1 MSFISKLAAQRR
13 KFLEALDAN
22 EGDINLDI
30 FEDFYPDQ
38 AHFIFELLQNAE
50 DAEATEAAFSL
61 TRTSCFFEHNG
72 KRAFTESDVKAITGI
87 HNSSKSKA
95 PDQIGKFGIGFKSV
109 FVYTITPVVHSKD
122 FSFKISRLV
131 HPESIKGDP
140 KIGDKTRFELPFN
153 NPRKSAEDAYAEVEA
168 GLTEL
173 AETTL
178 LFLSNLES
186 ISWQIDKKVSGE
198 VRRIRH
204 SENHIE
210 IMKKAD
216 DETKAS
222 SHFLRFSNSVE
233 GLDKQRVS
241 IAFELDFLPDVT
253 EFDPQQALAKQL
265 EIVPADPGRVAVFF
279 PAGKEA
285 SGLRLH
291 LHAPFV
297 PELSRATIK
306 KTPDNDPLFK
316 QLADLAAAS
325 LHSIRDLNLLTR
337 EFLGVLPN
345 PHDSLPSQYEPIR
358 SAIIEEMNNASLT
371 PTHAGSYAPARRLL
385 RGSAPV
391 RELIS
396 PEDIEFLIDYDDAPF
411 QWATGA
417 TQKNSAVD
425 RFLSGLAIT
434 EWDIDQYMEL
444 LWNKTYFK
452 SSGPPHNITRSQL
465 MAWLAAKPDEWQQ
478 KMYALF
484 HGHIH
489 AWAEHER
496 NNALDC
502 LKRLHIV
509 RLSNGEYGKG
519 SECYFP
525 GNRIE
530 RDDALPRVAEGVY
543 TSGENR
549 AEQEEARKLLEEIG
563 VREAGEIDQIQAILK
578 RRYSYDAEI
587 PDEKKHLKDIN
598 RFIALVEKK
607 PDAAALFADFYIF
620 KCADGQWRKPNGIYI
635 DSPFLET
642 GLSVYYDAVGPDGG
656 RVALSDSYRK
666 ARTQRDK
673 FLMFAGEV
681 GVQFRLE
688 IKEVSCDENPGVEH
702 LIDEQGNWS
711 VTYGINQDYTIEG
724 LTSLL
729 ARNDEALSRLIWRTL
744 CDRKDGDWLLAKYR
758 KNSHYPVRTAASQLV
773 CRLRDSDW
781 VPQTDGLFV
790 RPSKAS
796 RELLPKGF
804 PWDER
809 YEWLAAV
816 RFGEADG
823 NRFEGDRQRPETG
836 KALWFSDEEALER
849 ARRFTSLPQEV
860 QEGILAEF
868 QSRQG
873 LASPEPGSLELRA
886 ERMEQPAAGAP
897 ESEKP
902 MRVVSVGREA
912 VTEAEQYL
920 REQYTNGEG
929 KMFCQICNDELP
941 FKKLADGAYYFE
953 TVEFIAGLKK
963 RHYQNYLALC
973 PIHSA
978 MFKHANDSRDD
989 LKGMLGELAENRLEI
1004 VLAQKDAAIYFT
1016 KKHLAD
1022 LRKVLEDDKADDGL
1036 DYATTNGLSRGIIG
1050 ENRT

>member
-1 MSFISKLAAQRR
+1 MSFISKLAAQRW
-13 KFLEALDAN
+13 KFLEGLAAN
-22 EGDINLDI
+22 EDDINLDI

-50 DAEATEAAFSL
+50 DAEATEAAFLL
-61 TRTSCFFEHNG
+61 TGTSCIFEHNG
-72 KRAFTESDVKAITGI
+72 KRAFTESDVRAITGI
-87 HNSSKSKA
+87 HNSTKTNA

-109 FVYTITPVVHSKD
+109 FVYTITPIIYSKD

-131 HPESIKGDP
+131 HPEPIKGDP

-186 ISWQIDKKVSGE
+186 IRWQIDEKASGE
-198 VRRIRH
+198 VRRVRH
-204 SENHIE
+204 SENYIE
-210 IMKKAD
+210 ITKKAD
-216 DETKAS
+216 GESKAS

-233 GLDKQRVS
+233 GLGKQHVS
-241 IAFELDFLPDVT
+241 IAFELNLRPDVT
-253 EFDPQQALAKQL
+253 EFDPQQALAQQL
-265 EIVPADPGRVAVFF
+265 KIAPADPGRVAVFF

-297 PELSRATIK
+297 PELSRASIK
-306 KTPDNDPLFK
+306 KTLANDPLIK

-325 LHSIRDLNLLTR
+325 LHSIRDLNLLTE

-345 PHDSLPSQYEPIR
+345 PQDSIPSQYEPIR
-358 SAIIEEMNNASLT
+358 SAIIAEMNNESLT
-371 PTHAGSYAPARRLL
+371 PTHSGSYAPAKRLL
-385 RGSAPV
+385 RGSASV
-391 RELIS
+391 KELLA
-396 PEDIEFLIDYDDAPF
+396 PEDVEFLIDYEEAPF
-411 QWATGA
+411 QWAIGA
-417 TQKNSAVD
+417 TQKDSNAD

-452 SSGPPHNITRSQL
+452 SSGPPCNITKAQL
-465 MAWLAAKPDEWQQ
+465 MAWLAAKPDEWHQ

-484 HGHIH
+484 HTHIH
-489 AWAEHER
+489 TWSEHER
-496 NNALDC
+496 NSALDC
-502 LKRLHIV
+502 LNRLYIV

-525 GNRIE
+525 GNRTE

-543 TSGENR
+543 TSGEDR
-549 AEQEEARKLLEEIG
+549 AEQEAARKLLEEIG
-563 VREAGEIDQIQAILK
+563 VREAGETDQVQAILTQ
-578 RRYSYDAEI
+578 RYSYEADI

-620 KCADGQWRKPNGIYI
+620 KCADGQWRRPSGIYI

-642 GLSVYYDAVGPDGG
+642 GLSAYYEALGPDGG
-656 RVALSDSYRK
+656 RMSLSDSYRK
-666 ARTQRDK
+666 MRTPRDK

-681 GVQFRLE
+681 GVQFRLQ
-688 IKEVSCDENPGVEH
+688 IKEVSCEENPAAEQ

-711 VTYGINQDYTIEG
+711 VIYGINQDYTIEE

-729 ARNDEALSRLIWRTL
+729 TRNDEALARLIWRTL
-744 CDRKDGDWLLAKYR
+744 CDRKDSDWLLAKYR
-758 KNSHYPVRTAASQLV
+758 KNSHHPVKTAASQLV
-773 CRLRDSDW
+773 CILRDSDW
-781 VPQTDGLFV
+781 VPQTDGRFV

-804 PWDER
+804 PCNEG
-809 YEWLAAV
+809 YQWLEAV
-816 RFGEADG
+816 RFGEEDR
-823 NRFEGDRQRPETG
+823 NRIEVNGREPDTA
-836 KALWFSDEEALER
+836 KALWFSDEGALER

-860 QEGILAEF
+860 QERIMAEF
-868 QSRQG
+868 Q
-873 LASPEPGSLELRA
+873 LDF
-886 ERMEQPAAGAP
+886 
-897 ESEKP
+897 
-902 MRVVSVGREA
+902 VGKEA

-920 REQYTNGEG
+920 REQYTNGDG
-929 KMFCQICNDELP
+929 KMYCQICNDELP

-953 TVEFIAGLKK
+953 TVKFIADLKK

-978 MFKHANDSRDD
+978 MFKHANASRDD
-989 LKGMLGELAENRLEI
+989 MKEVLGELAENRLEI
-1004 VLAQKDAAIYFT
+1004 VLANKDAAIYFT

-1022 LRKVLEDDKADDGL
+1022 LRKIIEDDKADDGW
-1036 DYATTNGLSRGIIG
+1036 TTRPQMGFHAIS
-1050 ENRT
+1050 